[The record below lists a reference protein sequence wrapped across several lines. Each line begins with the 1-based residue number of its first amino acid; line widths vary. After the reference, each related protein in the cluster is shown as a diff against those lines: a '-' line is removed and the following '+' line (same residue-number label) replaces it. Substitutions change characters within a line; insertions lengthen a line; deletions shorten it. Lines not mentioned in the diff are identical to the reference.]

1 MRRPSQLD
9 TFDLCTALL
18 NFSSL
23 AVSPS
28 VTSHDLE
35 VQLACVSILR
45 LLDQDSDP
53 LGFES
58 GVCSDEVMIQCDIL
72 FSC

>member
-1 MRRPSQLD
+1 MD
-9 TFDLCTALL
+9 DLCTALL
-18 NFSSL
+18 NFSCP
-23 AVSPS
+23 AVSLR

-35 VQLACVSILR
+35 VQLACGSMLS

-58 GVCSDEVMIQCDIL
+58 GVCSYEVMIQCDIL